1 MSYFISLDA
10 IKRDQAFQIVKKLYN
25 IAEYYA
31 QESTTV
37 RFNGN
42 YYLSKK
48 YYNVSKHNLI
58 RAYKLASHYNFGII
72 SKINAALT
80 DMNIKINEL

>member
-10 IKRDQAFQIVKKLYN
+10 IKREQAFQIVKKSLQ
-25 IAEYYA
+25 IAEDYA
-31 QESTTV
+31 LKSTNV
-37 RFNGN
+37 RYDGK
-42 YYLSKK
+42 YALAKK

-58 RAYKLASHYNFGII
+58 RAYKLTMHYDFYVIN
-72 SKINAALT
+72 KITAALT